1 MPSDILASNRVG
13 TLPEIKSSLITN
25 GASRSKKGVRFQ
37 STDNAYASASPGHKS
52 MTHQYANAP
61 GQEPLSNLLEFDV
74 GEMSKQFDL
83 DNRRFSQVNQEKL
96 RARERAMLAELQSL
110 HSKKSRIKALK
121 VKQNT
126 VAERLRLE
134 VRKHAEK
141 QRIANLEALE
151 IEKTLKEIDRSKR
164 VALEQFKQEE
174 MKRLAQERDE
184 AAKERKEIE
193 K

>member
-1 MPSDILASNRVG
+1 
-13 TLPEIKSSLITN
+13 
-25 GASRSKKGVRFQ
+25 
-37 STDNAYASASPGHKS
+37 

-61 GQEPLSNLLEFDV
+61 GQEPPSNLLEFDV

>member
-1 MPSDILASNRVG
+1 M
-13 TLPEIKSSLITN
+13 
-25 GASRSKKGVRFQ
+25 
-37 STDNAYASASPGHKS
+37 
-52 MTHQYANAP
+52 
-61 GQEPLSNLLEFDV
+61 
-74 GEMSKQFDL
+74 GELSKQFDL